1 MYQRTRGD
9 AFNREPAGVVNRAR
23 TRARAH
29 ARNIAATLSF
39 VVTTVLAHEAR
50 ASGEPIDVLPTLTP
64 VGDGTG
70 APHLVAPGDEKLAQ
84 RAQELDATL
93 RDAVQDFGLSL
104 TLGATQPADHMR
116 DADLLKLAAGSE
128 SSPARWVLSPRI
140 EAAGDDRYMV
150 RIVVVP
156 PGGSELRVRV
166 EAAKGSDVS
175 VRGLVLL
182 RGLLSSNASATD
194 KPCLQPTPTT
204 PQAIPAARSAGRAI
218 FAVNGALF
226 GGFLAFSLQQAAL
239 SEGSASDPRVL
250 YPLLLLGAGVGLGGT
265 LLASGEWNVGIG
277 DAWYLAGGAWWGAAS
292 GFFLASAT
300 DVQPLNQRYL
310 FGAAGGVIGV
320 GLATIALTRGPI
332 DDAGAWFTHSGA
344 AIGFFLGSGTE
355 LFIKGSL
362 DRPPPLGQSIG
373 IATGL
378 LSAGLLARI
387 FTVPTNR
394 VLLTDLGI
402 ALGGLAGAAAA
413 SPFVFEDVT
422 PGKTRAFLGITAG
435 AAVAGGTLAYILSRN
450 APPKSAALP
459 FQPDLGVIAVSPD
472 GKEPAYG
479 LRVSGTF

>member
-1 MYQRTRGD
+1 MR
-9 AFNREPAGVVNRAR
+9 AVVPRSARRNRALALPVLV
-23 TRARAH
+23 T
-29 ARNIAATLSF
+29 ATL
-39 VVTTVLAHEAR
+39 LANTAF
-50 ASGEPIDVLPTLTP
+50 AGGEPIDVLPTLTP
-64 VGDGTG
+64 NGDG
-70 APHLVAPGDEKLAQ
+70 ANPPHVPTASDGKLTQ

-104 TLGATQPADHMR
+104 TLGETQTTDHVR
-116 DADLLKLAAGSE
+116 DTDLLKLAAGGDTT
-128 SSPARWVLSPRI
+128 PARWVLSPRI
-140 EAAGDDRYMV
+140 EPAGDDRYLV

-166 EAAKGSDVS
+166 EVAKGSDVS

-182 RGLLSSNASATD
+182 RGLLSSTTSSTD
-194 KPCLQPTPTT
+194 KPCITPPPSSVTAPTV
-204 PQAIPAARSAGRAI
+204 ARSPGRAI

-265 LLASGEWNVGIG
+265 LLAAGEWNVGIG

-310 FGAAGGVIGV
+310 FGAAGGVLGV
-320 GLATIALTRGPI
+320 GLATVALTRGPI
-332 DDAGAWFTHSGA
+332 DDGGAWFTHSGA
-344 AIGFFLGSGTE
+344 AVGFALGSATE
-355 LFIKGSL
+355 LFVKGTL
-362 DRPPPLGQSIG
+362 ERPPPLGQAIG

-378 LSAGLLARI
+378 VSAGLLARI
-387 FTVPTNR
+387 FDIPTNR
-394 VLLTDLGI
+394 VLVTDLGI

-435 AAVAGGTLAYILSRN
+435 ASIAGGTLAYVLSRKLT
-450 APPKSAALP
+450 PKNTALGLH
-459 FQPDLGVIAVSPD
+459 PDFGVVAMSPD

-479 LRVSGTF
+479 LKVSGTF